1 MLMNGNDTILQS
13 KFIYQYQYYA
23 IKEWNQPSSLE
34 NQLLNELQSTVKSR
48 WNDFD
53 NALPTGASF
62 KSEYQSMK
70 NAT

>member
-1 MLMNGNDTILQS
+1 MGNRLNLSINTNTMSPKNEIQ
-13 KFIYQYQYYA
+13 Q
-23 IKEWNQPSSLE
+23 SSLE

-48 WNDFD
+48 WNEFD

-70 NAT
+70 NAYD

>member
-1 MLMNGNDTILQS
+1 MGNRLNLSINTNTMSPKNEIQQS
-13 KFIYQYQYYA
+13 S
-23 IKEWNQPSSLE
+23 PE

-48 WNDFD
+48 WNEFD

-70 NAT
+70 NAYD

>member
-1 MLMNGNDTILQS
+1 MVSNGNLYNLSTNINS
-13 KFIYQYQYYA
+13 M
-23 IKEWNQPSSLE
+23 SSNNEIQRSSHE

-48 WNDFD
+48 WNEFD

-70 NAT
+70 NAYD

>member
-1 MLMNGNDTILQS
+1 MPSKNEIQS
-13 KFIYQYQYYA
+13 
-23 IKEWNQPSSLE
+23 SSLE

-48 WNDFD
+48 WNEFD

-70 NAT
+70 NAYD